1 MKLEERKV
9 VITGATGGI
18 GGEVAAELAAQ
29 GCSVL
34 VTGRNSD
41 KLRLLL
47 DSLPGEGHRSVH
59 ADLTTAEGIR
69 DLVAAANNFAANTL
83 INCMGVNQLATLE
96 MCGYDDVNALMSTNL
111 IAPIN
116 VCRSMLRVLE
126 KQPSATIVNVGS
138 ILGSIGYAG
147 STLYCASKFGL
158 RGFSEALRRELS
170 DTSINVMYFAP
181 RATATALNSDAMNQ
195 MNQAL
200 GNSVDSPSWV
210 AKQLLALLQRDR
222 SGNRYLGRAEAFF
235 VRLNALF
242 PFMVD
247 KAVSEQLSTIKEHC
261 QLAVNALKS

>member
-1 MKLEERKV
+1 MKLDERNV

-29 GCSVL
+29 GCRLL
-34 VTGRNSD
+34 VTGRNSE
-41 KLRLLL
+41 KLRDLLRA
-47 DSLPGEGHRSVH
+47 LPGEGHRSVP

-69 DLVAAANNFAANTL
+69 DLVSAARSFAANTL
-83 INCMGVNQLATLE
+83 INCLGVNQLATLD
-96 MCGYDDVNALMSTNL
+96 MCGYDDVNALMATNL

-116 VCRSMLRVLE
+116 VCRGMLKVLE
-126 KQPSATIVNVGS
+126 SQPSATIVNVGS

-147 STLYCASKFGL
+147 STVYCASKFGL
-158 RGFSEALRRELS
+158 RGFTESLRRELS

-181 RATATALNSDAMNQ
+181 RATATALNTDAMNQ
-195 MNQAL
+195 MNVAL
-200 GNSVDSPSWV
+200 GNSVDSPTWV
-210 AKQLLALLQRDR
+210 AKQLLDVLRRDR

-242 PFMVD
+242 PSMVD